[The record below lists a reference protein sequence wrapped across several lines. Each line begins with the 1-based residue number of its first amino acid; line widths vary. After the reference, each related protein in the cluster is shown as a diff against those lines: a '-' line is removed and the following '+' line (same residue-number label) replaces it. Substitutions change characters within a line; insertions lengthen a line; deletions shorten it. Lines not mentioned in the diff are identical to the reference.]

1 MMAKPTRGAKVTVA
15 CAFCGKPFQAREAD
29 IRRGWG
35 KYDTKSC
42 KASAQAEKQR
52 YLTTVCPNNNEEATS
67 Q

>member
-1 MMAKPTRGAKVTVA
+1 MAKPTRGSKVTTI
-15 CAFCGKPFQAREAD
+15 CGYCGKPFEARVAY

-52 YLTTVCPNNNEEATS
+52 ALTTVCPNNNEEATS
-67 Q
+67 R